1 MDKIINPNAV
11 ANQYASDHN
20 LLVRAHF
27 HQRFNTNHADLRD
40 WFFAHADITHAK
52 RILEVG
58 CGNGDLWQNH
68 LDLLPLDATLTL
80 SDFAVGILQQ
90 AQAKFANHKQVSVV
104 QVDVQEIPFP
114 DNSFDVVIANHV
126 LHHVQNIPLALAEIR
141 RVLRP
146 GGHFFAIANG
156 THGFE
161 HYLHTAIQQ
170 VAPGNPAFAQN
181 LPFNLQNG
189 AQLLNQEF
197 TAVTQVAYPNSLHVT
212 DPKAISEY
220 LRSTQN
226 MQPGITDDLIVA
238 LEHHFSKIAKANN
251 GAIDIPKEIGLFSA
265 VK

>member
-1 MDKIINPNAV
+1 MDKIINPDAV
-11 ANQYASDHN
+11 RQQYANDHN
-20 LLVRAHF
+20 LMVRAHF

-40 WFFAHADITHAK
+40 WFFEHANVANAK

-90 AQAKFANHKQVSVV
+90 AQNRFANNKQVSVV

-126 LHHVQNIPLALAEIR
+126 LHHIPNIPTAITEMH

-146 GGHFFAIANG
+146 GGTLYALANG
-156 THGFE
+156 TNGLE
-161 HYLHTAIQQ
+161 HFLHEAIKQ
-170 VAPGNPAFAQN
+170 VEPTSTAFAEN

-189 AQLLNQEF
+189 AHLLANDF
-197 TAVTQVAYPNSLHVT
+197 SDITAIEYPNSLHVT
-212 DPKAISEY
+212 DPHAIVEY
-220 LRSTQN
+220 VASTKD
-226 MQPGITDDLIVA
+226 MQSGITNELLAELDNYFA
-238 LEHHFSKIAKANN
+238 GMAKRNG
-251 GAIDIPKEIGLFSA
+251 GAIDIKKEIGLFTA
-265 VK
+265 TA